1 METTTKSLLHVTNE
15 PSTSNCEKR
24 KADNS
29 DSAVEEKR
37 QKVDDS
43 TTKEATVEN
52 VGSVVMTQSEDT
64 EDGDCESTS
73 DSWKP
78 QSYSKYTK
86 RFTEATVEHGT
97 EIDATLV
104 PQSK

>member
-1 METTTKSLLHVTNE
+1 METTAKSLLHVTDE
-15 PSTSNCEKR
+15 PSTSVREKR
-24 KADNS
+24 KADDNGT
-29 DSAVEEKR
+29 AVEEKR
-37 QKVDDS
+37 PKVDDS
-43 TTKEATVEN
+43 TTTKEATVVN
-52 VGSVVMTQSEDT
+52 VGSVVMAQDDT

-78 QSYSKYTK
+78 QNYSKYTK
-86 RFTEATVEHGT
+86 RFTEATIEHGT